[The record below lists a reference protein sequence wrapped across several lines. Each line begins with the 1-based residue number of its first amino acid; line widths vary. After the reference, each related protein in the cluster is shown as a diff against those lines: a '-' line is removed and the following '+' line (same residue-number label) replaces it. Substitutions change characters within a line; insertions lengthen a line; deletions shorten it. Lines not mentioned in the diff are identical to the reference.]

1 MKILNVF
8 KWQRPTCH
16 ESVLVDF
23 LLAQSNIFLRASQ
36 MCYFIS
42 DIIPFVLIKVRSLHY
57 QEQINLRDFTEMQ
70 IPRTYPK
77 AYGFKFLKTLG
88 PGMCF

>member
-57 QEQINLRDFTEMQ
+57 QEQINLRTSQKCRF
-70 IPRTYPK
+70 
-77 AYGFKFLKTLG
+77 LG
-88 PGMCF
+88 PTQKLMDLNS